1 MWLYLIG
8 IVVVLFGIVGAFAG
22 GIYTLILIP
31 IGLVIIASAAG
42 YTILGRGAHHA
53 GGGARTA
60 GGPSTGEPLPHS
72 PRGDSGRAPT
82 SPEAL
87 ADARRTEQ

>member
-8 IVVVLFGIVGAFAG
+8 VVLILLGIVSAFAG

-31 IGLVIIASAAG
+31 IGLVIIASAAA
-42 YTILGRGAHHA
+42 YSMMARGGHRA
-53 GGGARTA
+53 GGAA
-60 GGPSTGEPLPHS
+60 ASDGPSSGEPLPHS
-72 PRGDSGRAPT
+72 PRGNTAHAPT

-87 ADARRTEQ
+87 TDARRGAQ